1 MSVFQEAPHI
11 ASLSA
16 AHVGTLPA
24 WCPNYTFVIRY
35 QVTPLISQ
43 ACDLLL
49 AHLKRYA
56 ESGDAFD
63 IQR

>member
-1 MSVFQEAPHI
+1 MT
-11 ASLSA
+11 SLSA
-16 AHVGTLPA
+16 ANLGGLPA
-24 WCPNYTFVIRY
+24 WCPNYPFVICY
-35 QVTPLISQ
+35 QMTPLISQ

>member
-1 MSVFQEAPHI
+1 M

-16 AHVGTLPA
+16 ADVGMLPA
-24 WCPNYTFVIRY
+24 WCPNHTFVIRS

-49 AHLKRYA
+49 AHLQRYA